1 MSLPNNVCNYQP
13 YLNLIQQRKRAQ
25 LFNIPPPRYDNLA
38 NNPYLQT
45 NPNTGNLFT
54 KFDLDMRRK
63 AEILKYSNNASST
76 KTNNLTRAQ
85 RWAQVVNG
93 YSSLNYS
100 QAFINDMS
108 NTPVSACPMVYT
120 STSASDVPGPPILL
134 YDASYVP
141 LYNYTNDATSN
152 AVYAIQ
158 NSENPTDI
166 WKAYPYSNI
175 ISSPSALPSQ
185 NFTIPSIFNTLAIQN
200 NIQISDKYVFSV
212 SIPFAIY
219 LEADISTN
227 ITSVTSYHDPSAIQ
241 IWITNPQIAIYYSDS
256 AIPLNSNINYSLS
269 NYNSQNN
276 AMNVSADVSINTNV
290 TDPSK
295 NRFYVYSYGGII
307 NISNIILPIQSG
319 YVYDMQL
326 IMNFTVNV
334 SDNFTTYFGNNPSVY
349 FAYLNTDYETT
360 QLPALNCR
368 VTNPIPSVPNPI
380 PSFSIT
386 GSLL

>member
-1 MSLPNNVCNYQP
+1 MSLPNNVCSYQP

-63 AEILKYSNNASST
+63 SEILKYSNNASST

-85 RWAQVVNG
+85 RWAQIVRG
-93 YSSLNYS
+93 QSSLNYS
-100 QAFINDMS
+100 QAFINDIS
-108 NTPVSACPMVYT
+108 NTVIPECPIVYT
-120 STSASDVPGPPILL
+120 STTASDVPGPPILL

-141 LYNYTNDATSN
+141 LYNYTNDATAN

-166 WKAYPYSNI
+166 WKAYPYYNI
-175 ISSPSALPSQ
+175 ISSPSALPSS
-185 NFTIPSIFNTLAIQN
+185 NVNIPSIFNTIAIQN
-200 NIQISDKYVFSV
+200 NTQISDKYIFSV
-212 SIPFAIY
+212 SIPFTIY
-219 LEADISTN
+219 VQADLSTN
-227 ITSVTSYHDPSAIQ
+227 ITSVTSYRDPNAIQ
-241 IWITNPQIAIYYSDS
+241 IWITNPEIAIYYSSS
-256 AIPLNSNINYSLS
+256 AIQLNSDINYSLS

-276 AMNVSADVSINTNV
+276 AMNISADVSINTNV

-295 NRFYVYSYGGII
+295 NRFYAYSYGGII
-307 NISNIILPIQSG
+307 NISNIKVPIQSG

-326 IMNFTVNV
+326 IMNFSVSV

-349 FAYLNTDYETT
+349 FAYLNTNYETT

-368 VTNPIPSVPNPI
+368 VTNPPPFVPNPI

-386 GSLL
+386 GSPL